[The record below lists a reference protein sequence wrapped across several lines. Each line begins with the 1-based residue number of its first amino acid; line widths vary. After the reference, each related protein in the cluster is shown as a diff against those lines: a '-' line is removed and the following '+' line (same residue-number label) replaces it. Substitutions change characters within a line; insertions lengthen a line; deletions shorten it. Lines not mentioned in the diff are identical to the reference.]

1 MELRHLRYFMAV
13 AEELHFGK
21 AAAKLHI
28 AQPPLSQQIQKL
40 ETELGFQLFERTK
53 RQVNL
58 TEAGKAFLLETQ
70 QIFQKLEQAISTG
83 QKISRGE
90 QGELSIAFVSSA
102 AYNVIPSI
110 LRKFRTLAPG
120 VKLQLKELTTKEQLK
135 WLREERLDIGF
146 VRPPVDKPEF
156 NSQIVL
162 WETLV
167 VALPANHSLADREN
181 ISCQSLAEESFILF
195 PRNLAPE
202 LFDRIISLCQQAN
215 FCPQIVQ
222 EATQMQTI
230 VSLVSAEIGIAIVPE
245 SIQNLQ
251 RTGVV
256 YKSLIEATPQPA
268 IAVVWRKEERSTTV
282 AKFIDL
288 SLLHHSPRILI

>member
-28 AQPPLSQQIQKL
+28 AQPPLSQQIQQL
-40 ETELGFQLFERTK
+40 ETELGFKLFERTK

-58 TEAGKAFLLETQ
+58 TEAGDAFLRETQ
-70 QIFQKLEQAISTG
+70 QIFQQLEKAISIG
-83 QKISRGE
+83 KKISRGE
-90 QGELSIAFVSSA
+90 KGELSIAFVSSA
-102 AYNVIPSI
+102 AYSIIPSI
-110 LRKFRTLAPG
+110 LRNFRTLVPE
-120 VKLQLKELTTKEQLK
+120 VKLQLKELTTKEQLQ
-135 WLREERLDIGF
+135 WLLEERLDIGF
-146 VRPPVDKPEF
+146 VRPPVNKSEL
-156 NSQIVL
+156 NSQIIL

-167 VALPANHSLADREN
+167 VALPENHYLVDRKN
-181 ISCQSLAEESFILF
+181 ISCYSLEEESFILF

-202 LFDRIISLCQQAN
+202 LYDRVIALCQQAN
-215 FCPQIVQ
+215 FCPQVVQ
-222 EATQMQTI
+222 EARQIQTI

-256 YKSLIEATPQPA
+256 YRSLLEATAQPA
-268 IAVVWRKEERSTTV
+268 IAVVWRKGDRSAV
-282 AKFIDL
+282 IAKFID
-288 SLLHHSPRILI
+288 SIVNIDRS

>member
-28 AQPPLSQQIQKL
+28 AQPPLSQQIQQL
-40 ETELGFQLFERTK
+40 ETELGFKLFYRTK

-58 TEAGKAFLLETQ
+58 TEAGEVFLRETQ
-70 QIFQKLEQAISTG
+70 QIFQQLERAISTG

-102 AYNVIPSI
+102 AYNVIPSM
-110 LRKFRTLAPG
+110 LRNFRTLVPE
-120 VKLQLKELTTKEQLK
+120 VKLQLKELTTKEQLQ
-135 WLREERLDIGF
+135 WLVEEKLDIAF

-156 NSQIVL
+156 NSQIIL

-167 VALPANHSLADREN
+167 VALPENHYLADKEH
-181 ISCQSLAEESFILF
+181 ISCQSLTEESFIFF

-202 LFDRIISLCQQAN
+202 LYDRVISLCQQAN

-222 EATQMQTI
+222 EATQIQSI

-256 YKSLIEATPQPA
+256 YKPLIEATPQPA
-268 IAVVWRKEERSTTV
+268 IAIVWRKGDRSAVV
-282 AKFIDL
+282 AKFID
-288 SLLHHSPRILI
+288 SIAKINNS

>member
-21 AAAKLHI
+21 AATKLHI
-28 AQPPLSQQIQKL
+28 AQPPLSQQIQQL
-40 ETELGFQLFERTK
+40 ETELGFKLFYRTK
-53 RQVNL
+53 RQVSL
-58 TEAGKAFLLETQ
+58 TEAGEVFLRETQ
-70 QIFQKLEQAISTG
+70 QIFQQLERAISTG
-83 QKISRGE
+83 KKISRGE

-110 LRKFRTLAPG
+110 LRNFRTLVPE
-120 VKLQLKELTTKEQLK
+120 VKLQLKELTTKEQLQ
-135 WLREERLDIGF
+135 WLTEERLDIGF

-156 NSQIVL
+156 NSQIIL
-162 WETLV
+162 WETLI
-167 VALPANHSLADREN
+167 VALPENHYLAHRDN
-181 ISCQSLAEESFILF
+181 ISCQSLAEESFIFF

-202 LFDRIISLCQQAN
+202 LYDRVISLCQQAN

-251 RTGVV
+251 RTGVI
-256 YKSLIEATPQPA
+256 YRSLIEATSQPA
-268 IAVVWRKEERSTTV
+268 IAIVWRKGDRSAVV
-282 AKFIDL
+282 AKFID
-288 SLLHHSPRILI
+288 SIANINNS